1 MRSAKSS
8 FIVGL
13 IGTEITTEAKPDFQL
28 PAKIWVI
35 TDKLEELSVSV
46 TQEEIDWGLLPGF
59 AAAKF
64 LCYLK
69 DDPTKQPAF
78 MRIYCQI
85 PTQGAEL
92 SKAPTTKPVPTRE
105 LDELVAFKALMKNGC
120 LVVPQLLGYQEG
132 TQGNDGIIPG
142 GFTTTIVWEK
152 VPGVPLSQEYFW
164 GLDRSQRDTIRAE
177 FRRVYE

>member
-1 MRSAKSS
+1 MRSAQSS

-28 PAKIWVI
+28 PARIWVI

-64 LCYLK
+64 LCYLE

-78 MRIYCQI
+78 MRIYRQI
-85 PTQGAEL
+85 PTQGAEW
-92 SKAPTTKPVPTRE
+92 STAPTTKPAPTRE
-105 LDELVAFKALMKNGC
+105 LDELVAFKALMTNGC
-120 LVVPQLLGYQEG
+120 PVVPQLLAYQEG
-132 TQGNDGIIPG
+132 TQENDGVVPG
-142 GFTTTIVWEK
+142 GLTTTTV
-152 VPGVPLSQEYFW
+152 
-164 GLDRSQRDTIRAE
+164 
-177 FRRVYE
+177 